1 MSCRPALVSDN
12 PARSFII
19 QMPFGYR
26 KLSMTASFSADY
38 RLDGANVTLVV
49 AVIPGAPAVRYWGP
63 KLPDDLALDQ
73 LAALAARAEAN
84 ASPAIEAPLALT
96 PQAGQGF
103 PGRPGLAAHRGGLD
117 WASCA
122 LLTDVAQAADRLV
135 FTSRDEAHGI
145 TLVHALRIS
154 GDVLAAKTTLIN
166 SGAEPLQ
173 VDHLAAP
180 VIALPGFVSQIIGFE
195 GRWSGEFQL
204 QRQALSMGTWLRENR
219 RGRTS
224 HDAFPGLIAAE
235 RDANETRG
243 LAFGFHLGWSGN
255 HRLSVETLA
264 DGRRS
269 VAMEAL
275 YLPGEIA
282 LAPGEQIETPALYA
296 TVSDAGLGAVSRQFH
311 AFLRA
316 RPEHQRLRAKPR
328 PVHYNSWEAVY
339 FDHDTAK
346 LMALAE
352 RAAAVGVERFVLDDG
367 WFGRRRS
374 DRAGLGD
381 WQVSPDVYPDG
392 LGPLIAHAQAL
403 GMEFGLWVEPEMVNP
418 DSDLYRAHP
427 EWVLAAP
434 PAPQIPFR
442 HQLVLDFGRAEVRE
456 RMYGDVAALL
466 SAHPI
471 AYLKW
476 DMNRDLSQ
484 PGGADGRAGAT
495 AHVAGLYAV
504 LDRLRA
510 AFPAVEIESCASGG
524 GRADFGVLAR
534 TDRIWT
540 SDSNDALDRLSIQ
553 RGFSHFFPA
562 ELMGAHVGPTRCHI
576 TGRHLSMPLRVAT
589 ALFGHMGIEADLG
602 ELDAQE
608 TADLAAGVALHKT
621 HRALIHSG
629 MLHRI
634 DAADGVNAFMVIAED
649 EGEALLSYTM
659 TQEQRGYFA
668 EPLRLTG
675 LDPAADYTLSVV
687 WPPRLMA
694 DWPLKDRGRFRGAAL
709 MQAGFQPPRLH
720 PGTALILQLKR

>member
-1 MSCRPALVSDN
+1 MTTTFSPA
-12 PARSFII
+12 
-19 QMPFGYR
+19 YR
-26 KLSMTASFSADY
+26 IDS
-38 RLDGANVTLVV
+38 ANVTLVV
-49 AVIPGAPAVRYWGP
+49 EVIADAPAVRYWGP
-63 KLPDDLALDQ
+63 RLPDDLALGE
-73 LAALAARAEAN
+73 LSALADRAEAN
-84 ASPAIEAPLALT
+84 ASPAVEAPLALT

-117 WASCA
+117 WASYA
-122 LLTDVAQAADRLV
+122 LLVDVEQGADRLV
-135 FTSRDEAHGI
+135 FTSRDEAHGLE
-145 TLVHALRIS
+145 LVHDLRLS
-154 GDVLAAKTTLIN
+154 GDVLAATTQLTN
-166 SGAEPLQ
+166 RGAEALQ

-180 VIALPGFVSQIIGFE
+180 VIALPGFVSRVIGFE

-204 QRQALSMGTWLRENR
+204 QRHELSMGTWLRENR

-224 HDAFPGLIAAE
+224 HDAFPGLLCAD

-243 LAFGFHLGWSGN
+243 LAYGFHLGWSGN

-282 LAPGEQIETPALYA
+282 LAPGQSLTTPAIFS
-296 TVSDAGLGAVSRQFH
+296 TVSGDGLGAVSRQFH

-316 RPEHQRLRAKPR
+316 RPEHQRLRVKPR

-339 FDHDTAK
+339 FNHDPAT

-367 WFGRRRS
+367 WFGSRRS

-381 WQVSPDVYPDG
+381 WQVSPAVYPEG
-392 LGPLIAHAQAL
+392 LGPLIEKVRSL

-418 DSDLYRAHP
+418 DSDLFRAHP
-427 EWVLAAP
+427 DWVLGTP

-442 HQLVLDFGRAEVRE
+442 HQLVLDFGRSEVRE
-456 RMYGDVAALL
+456 RMYRDVAALL
-466 SAHPI
+466 EEYPI

-495 AHVAGLYAV
+495 AHVAGLYEV

-534 TDRIWT
+534 TDRVWT

-553 RGFSHFFPA
+553 RGFSHFLPA

-576 TGRHLSMPLRVAT
+576 TGRQLSMPLRVAT
-589 ALFGHMGIEADLG
+589 ALFGHMGIEADLR

-608 TADLAAGVALHKT
+608 TADLAAGVALHKM
-621 HRALIHSG
+621 HRELIHSG
-629 MLHRI
+629 ALHRI
-634 DAADGVNAFMVIAED
+634 DAADGVNAFAIVAED
-649 EGEALLSYTM
+649 RSEALVSYTM
-659 TQEQRGYFA
+659 VEEQRGYFA
-668 EPLRLTG
+668 EALRFAG
-675 LDPAADYTLSVV
+675 LDPAADYDLTVV
-687 WPPRLMA
+687 WPPRLKPG
-694 DWPLKDRGRFRGAAL
+694 WPLRDGGRFRGAAL

-720 PGTALILQLKR
+720 PGTALILHLKR